1 MSLVAN
7 DLRADFPILTRTIH
21 GRPLVYLDSAATSQK
36 PSAVIEAEAEYY
48 RTQNANVLRS
58 VHTLAEEATTAFEGV
73 RSKVARFIGA
83 HRPEEVIFTRGAT
96 EGLNLVARGYGDLHI
111 GPGDEIVLTPLEHH
125 SNLVPWQELAKRRG
139 ARLRYIDLDPEG
151 RVTMENVRAAI
162 RPAAKIV
169 AVTAVS
175 NVTGTI
181 PPIAEIATEAHRV
194 GAVVVV
200 DGAQWVPHRPTDVG
214 AWGADFLAFSGHKMC
229 GPTGVGVLWGRLE
242 LLERTEPV
250 LYGGEMISLVERD
263 HATWAEIPA
272 RFEGGTP
279 HIGGVVGLGAAV
291 DYLAAVG
298 MERVAQ
304 HVDELTLEAFDRLR
318 AEPSVSV
325 YGPRTPRGAVVSFN
339 LEGIHPHDV
348 AQVFDAEGV
357 AIRAGHHCAQPLM
370 RWLGVA
376 ATARA
381 SFYLY
386 NRQDDVD
393 ALIEAA
399 RATRRY
405 FRR

>member
-1 MSLVAN
+1 MSLTASDV
-7 DLRADFPILTRTIH
+7 RADFPILTRTIH

-48 RTQNANVLRS
+48 RSQNANVLRS
-58 VHTLAEEATTAFEGV
+58 VHTLAEEATAAFEGV
-73 RSKVARFIGA
+73 RAHVARFIGA
-83 HRPEEVIFTRGAT
+83 RRAEEVIFTRGTT
-96 EGLNLVARGYGDLHI
+96 EGLNLVARGYGDLHVA
-111 GPGDEIVLTPLEHH
+111 PGDEIVLTPLEHH

-139 ARLRYIDLDPEG
+139 ARLRFIDLDPEG
-151 RVTMENVRAAI
+151 RVPIANVRAVI
-162 RPAAKIV
+162 GPATKIV
-169 AVTAVS
+169 TVTAVS
-175 NVTGTI
+175 NVLGTI
-181 PPIAEIATEAHRV
+181 VPIAEIAAEAHRV

-200 DGAQWVPHRPTDVG
+200 DGAQWVPHRPTDVSG
-214 AWGADFLAFSGHKMC
+214 WGADFLAFSGHKMC
-229 GPTGVGVLWGRLE
+229 APTGIGVLWGRHE
-242 LLERTEPV
+242 LLEETEPT
-250 LYGGEMISLVERD
+250 LFGGEMIALVERD

-279 HIGGVVGLGAAV
+279 HIGGVVGLGAAMT
-291 DYLAAVG
+291 YLEGVG
-298 MERVAQ
+298 MA
-304 HVDELTLEAFDRLR
+304 HIAAHCDGLAIEAFDRLQ
-318 AEPSVSV
+318 AEPGVTV

-339 LEGIHPHDV
+339 VDGVHPHDV

-386 NRQDDVD
+386 NRPEDID
-393 ALIEAA
+393 ALITAV